1 LTRPLEISGVFST
14 LSQSVATRGEA
25 PRVAL
30 VTCAELPDLE
40 PDDRL
45 LIEPLAR
52 RGIAAR
58 PEVWDDSGVNW
69 AGYDLVL
76 LRSPWDYARRRE
88 EFVAWAAGVP
98 RLANPAAIVAGNTDK
113 RYLAR
118 LAEAGV
124 PVVPTQW
131 LEPGSDWLPG
141 CDGVVVVKPAVS
153 AGSYETGRYDL
164 ADPAQ
169 RRLATAHA
177 DRLRAHGQ
185 VVMVQPYLA
194 AVDSAGE
201 TALLYFAGRYSHA
214 IRKGAMLEGPYDQL
228 TGLYREE
235 RIDRREPSPAE
246 REAADRVLAAAGTV
260 LGAADLL
267 YARVDLIPAAD
278 GTPTLVELELTE
290 PSLFLGHDPGAVDR
304 FADAIAARLRA

>member
-1 LTRPLEISGVFST
+1 MTQPAPT
-14 LSQSVATRGEA
+14 QSQSEATRGA
-25 PRVAL
+25 TPRVAL
-30 VTCAELPDLE
+30 VTCADLPDLE

-58 PEVWDDSGVNW
+58 PETWDDADVDW
-69 AGYDLVL
+69 AVYDLVL
-76 LRSPWDYARRRE
+76 LRSPWDYARRRD
-88 EFVAWAAGVP
+88 EFVAWASGVP
-98 RLANPAAIVAGNTDK
+98 RLANPAAVVACNTDK

-124 PVVPTQW
+124 AVVPTEW
-131 LEPGSDWLPG
+131 LEPGCDWRPAEH
-141 CDGVVVVKPAVS
+141 GVVVVKPAVS

-164 ADPAQ
+164 ANPGQ
-169 RRLATAHA
+169 RRLAVAHA
-177 DRLRAHGQ
+177 DRLRAAGQ

-201 TALLYFAGRYSHA
+201 TALLYFGGRYSHA
-214 IRKGAMLEGPYDQL
+214 IRKGAMLDGPYDEL

-235 RIDRREPSPAE
+235 RIDRREPSPQE
-246 REAADRVLAAAGTV
+246 LQAADRALAAAGKV
-260 LGAADLL
+260 LGAANLL
-267 YARVDLIPAAD
+267 YARVDLIPSAD

-290 PSLFLGHDPGAVDR
+290 PSLFLGHGPGAADR
-304 FADAIAARLRA
+304 FADAIAARVRA